1 MKSHL
6 QSYPCPLIINY
17 FWNLGFLLG
26 ITILLQIISGIFLGL
41 HYTSDINS
49 AYFSIFFII
58 REIYYGWC
66 LRYLHSNGSSFVFLL
81 IFLHL
86 GRAIS
91 YGSYFYNPNTWFSG
105 IIIIFFLMGTAF
117 MGYVLPLGQMSFWGV
132 TVITNLLSAFPSLIE
147 WLCGGHYIYNP
158 TFKRFFVFHFLFPFL
173 LCGFL
178 LYHIFNLHFLS
189 SNNPLRN
196 STNNKIAFF
205 PFIIS
210 KDLYGK
216 ILILYLYLLQI
227 HFGFSSF
234 SHPDN
239 ALEACGLLTPLH
251 IVPEWYFLCQYA
263 MLKAVPNKN
272 AGFIILFT
280 SIFILFYFMRSL
292 SISFYFIIFFTN
304 RFNSFYLC
312 FWFLLLF
319 SFIWIGGQFPV
330 DNFLSYGRILTL
342 HYYYLLICI
351 LFSRSDV
358 VHSVHSSG
366 SSFTPHSFTLPST
379 PRYPSHRR
387 SRALRAEVR
396 RDPRGGGGMEREYC
410 EPTKWG
416 ERLGRRTDLRTR
428 AKEIPTR
435 MNRFP
440 VLMSLYTPS
449 SHHSPVLSSGY
460 QWFPLPF
467 PFTRSCRALSFHRSL
482 FFTRHS
488 LPNGALRA

>member
-117 MGYVLPLGQMSFWGV
+117 MGYVLPLGQMSLWGV

-304 RFNSFYLC
+304 RFNGFYLC

-351 LFSRSDV
+351 LFSPSFIVRSLRLRSSV
-358 VHSVHSSG
+358 THGSLHSAFRSLRSLRGSLRSPLRSLRSPRMIETFMNDPFREVKVESSQ
-366 SSFTPHSFTLPST
+366 
-379 PRYPSHRR
+379 
-387 SRALRAEVR
+387 
-396 RDPRGGGGMEREYC
+396 
-410 EPTKWG
+410 G
-416 ERLGRRTDLRTR
+416 ER
-428 AKEIPTR
+428 KE
-435 MNRFP
+435 
-440 VLMSLYTPS
+440 
-449 SHHSPVLSSGY
+449 
-460 QWFPLPF
+460 WK
-467 PFTRSCRALSFHRSL
+467 
-482 FFTRHS
+482 
-488 LPNGALRA
+488 